1 MSAPAVPTGGDV
13 AERLTR
19 TLELGPLVLVTA
31 ALALPLSAAPQLDES
46 FSGPGGVS
54 IFIADVVVAL
64 AVFTWAIAQVMQSRE
79 NRPAF
84 RTPLVGWPALLFAL
98 ALGPGIWRGYVRWDS
113 SLIGQPA
120 RLALYAGIAAAVAGT
135 RPSDLYRAITV
146 VFYAGTF
153 WQTAL
158 AIYYLATG
166 SAQTPIRDL
175 STGGTRTLSLLT
187 GMYLGGALILALL
200 NLDLDRD
207 RRRHVLHLVVAVLAS
222 LGVILSFSRTSF
234 VALLAILPILVW
246 ALPQMRRNVR
256 RLWPLWAPLAVA
268 VFAGVALAVPS
279 FGPTLVDRVSA
290 NPLDDQSVRW
300 RLRAIG
306 AALGGFRGEPPVRP
320 GVVRYDTAPNLLANG
335 SFERGVA
342 EWQVQGGEIATVPS
356 NNLNF
361 GHLSLLMT
369 TDGRTEDEGLYSELI
384 PTKAGE
390 DWTFSVWLK
399 GAEGGERVNVSIWA
413 YDGRGGGVGQTNE
426 SVSLTVAPTR
436 YSVTARL
443 TDSNVTG
450 IRALVRTSG
459 YRQAATIYAD
469 EARVERFERD
479 APRSAFPDSDF
490 EFGTGRW
497 RVQGGSLSNPPI
509 EAVYGNHS
517 LSFTTYGSTAD
528 QGPYSPFARARP
540 GEAWTFSLWLKGSD
554 GGESLDLGIWEYDAN
569 GEGLAQGNLPVTLT
583 TEPKRYSFTWIIR
596 SDTTRQMR
604 AVIRT
609 RSPQQMTAYADGVH
623 LERAVP
629 PFPFLPLGNR
639 PVEFGEVPSGAL
651 QADEVMLGSGFGRES
666 TFLFEGRVYPVVGG
680 PDNSYVFVL
689 AGGGVLALGGLLLVM
704 AVFVRDT
711 WRRIRASAGY
721 QRALVIW
728 ALATW
733 FVFMVNCLTAPFLP
747 RPKLV
752 LTIWALML
760 IPAIV
765 APRVGGHPWPRFVRE
780 RFRRANQRA

>member
-1 MSAPAVPTGGDV
+1 MSAPALPIGTDLAV
-13 AERLTR
+13 RLAR
-19 TLELGPLVLVTA
+19 PFELVPLVLVAA
-31 ALALPLSAAPQLDES
+31 ALSLPMTAAPQLDRS
-46 FSGPGGVS
+46 FNAPGGVS

-64 AVFTWAIAQVMQSRE
+64 AVFTWAIARVVQSRE

-84 RTPLVGWPALLFAL
+84 RTPLVGWPLVVFAL
-98 ALGPGIWRGYVRWDS
+98 ALVPGIWRGHVRWDA

-135 RPSDLYRAITV
+135 RPRDLYHAITV

-153 WQTAL
+153 WQAAL
-158 AIYYLATG
+158 ATYHLATG
-166 SAQTPIRDL
+166 TAQTPIRDL
-175 STGGTRTLSLLT
+175 STGGTRTLALLT
-187 GMYLGGALILALL
+187 AMYLGGALILALL

-222 LGVILSFSRTSF
+222 LGVVLSFGRTSF
-234 VALLAILPILVW
+234 VALLAILPVLVW

-268 VFAGVALAVPS
+268 VFAGVALAVPK
-279 FGPTLVDRVSA
+279 FVPTLVDRVSA
-290 NPLDDQSVRW
+290 NPLEDQSVRW

-320 GVVRYDTAPNLLANG
+320 GFTRYDTAPNLLANG

-342 EWQVQGGEIATVPS
+342 EWQVQGGEIATIPS

-361 GHLSLLMT
+361 GHLTLGMT
-369 TDGRTEDEGLYSELI
+369 TDGRDEDEGLYSELI

-390 DWTFSVWLK
+390 DWKFSVWLK

-413 YDGRGGGVGQTNE
+413 YDSQGRGVGQSNE
-426 SVSLTVAPTR
+426 SVNLTVAPTR
-436 YSVTARL
+436 YAVAARL
-443 TDSNVTG
+443 TDANVTG

-459 YRQAATIYAD
+459 YRHAATIYAD
-469 EARVERFERD
+469 EARVEQLNRES
-479 APRSAFPDSDF
+479 PLSVLPDSDF
-490 EFGTGRW
+490 ESGTGGW
-497 RVQGGSLSNPPI
+497 RAQGGSIANPPI

-517 LSFTTYGSTAD
+517 LAFTTDGNSAD
-528 QGPYSPFARARP
+528 EGAYSAFAPARP
-540 GEAWTFSLWLKGSD
+540 GEAWTFSVWLKGAQ
-554 GGESLDLGIWEYDAN
+554 GGERLNLGIWAYDRS
-569 GEGLAQGNLPVTLT
+569 GEGLGQGNLPVTLT
-583 TEPKRYSFTWIIR
+583 TEPRRYSFTWVIAGDAAR
-596 SDTTRQMR
+596 RMR
-604 AVIRT
+604 AVVRT
-609 RSPQQMTAYADGVH
+609 RGTSQEVTVYADGAH
-623 LERAVP
+623 LERGIP
-629 PFPFLPLGNR
+629 PEPFLPLGQR
-639 PVEFGEVPSGAL
+639 AVTLSSPPSGSL
-651 QADEVMLGSGFGRES
+651 QVDEVSLGSGFGRES

-704 AVFVRDT
+704 GVFVRDT
-711 WRRIRASAGY
+711 WRRIRATRGY
-721 QRALVIW
+721 ERALVIW

-752 LTIWALML
+752 LTIWALMFV
-760 IPAIV
+760 PAIV
-765 APRVGGHPWPRFVRE
+765 APHVAGRPWPRRFVPR
-780 RFRRANQRA
+780 RFRRAT

>member
-1 MSAPAVPTGGDV
+1 MNAPALPAGGV
-13 AERLTR
+13 LAERLTR
-19 TLELGPLVLVTA
+19 PLELAPLVLVTA
-31 ALALPLSAAPQLDES
+31 ALALPLTAAPQLDES

-54 IFIADVVVAL
+54 IFVADVIVAL
-64 AVFTWAIAQVMQSRE
+64 AVGCWAIGRLVQARE
-79 NRPAF
+79 DRPAF
-84 RTPLVGWPALLFAL
+84 RTPLVGWPVLVFAL
-98 ALGPGIWRGYVRWDS
+98 ALVPGIGRGHVRWDS

-120 RLALYAGIAAAVAGT
+120 RLALYAAIAAAVAGT
-135 RPSDLYRAITV
+135 RPRDLYRAITA

-158 AIYYLATG
+158 ATYHLATDT
-166 SAQTPIRDL
+166 AQTPIRIL
-175 STGGTRTLSLLT
+175 STGGTRTLALLT
-187 GMYLGGALILALL
+187 AMYLGGALILALL

-222 LGVILSFSRTSF
+222 LGVVLSFSRTSF
-234 VALLAILPILVW
+234 VALLAILPVLVW

-279 FGPTLVDRVSA
+279 FGPTLADRVSA
-290 NPLDDQSVRW
+290 NPLEDQSVRF

-306 AALGGFRGEPPVRP
+306 AALGGFRGEPPIRP
-320 GVVRYDTAPNLLANG
+320 GVVRYDTAPNVLTNG
-335 SFERGVA
+335 SFEGGTRG
-342 EWQVQGGEIATVPS
+342 WLVQGGELSTVPS

-361 GHLSLLMT
+361 GHLTLRMT
-369 TDGRTEDEGLYSELI
+369 TDGRNEDQGLYSELI

-390 DWTFSVWLK
+390 NWTFSVWLK
-399 GAEGGERVNVSIWA
+399 GAEGGERVTVSLWA
-413 YDGRGGGVGQTNE
+413 YDARDQGIAQTNAP
-426 SVSLTVAPTR
+426 VSLTVAPGR
-436 YSVTARL
+436 YSVTTRIEDPTA
-443 TDSNVTG
+443 VG
-450 IRALVRTSG
+450 VRALVRTASFS
-459 YRQAATIYAD
+459 QAVTVLAD
-469 EARVERFERD
+469 EARVERFERES
-479 APRSAFPDSDF
+479 PRSALPDSNF
-490 EFGTGRW
+490 EFGTGGW
-497 RVQGGSLSNPPI
+497 RNQGGNIANPPL
-509 EAVYGNHS
+509 EAVYGSHS
-517 LSFTTYGSTAD
+517 LSFTTDGSNAD
-528 QGPYSPFARARP
+528 QGPYSPFAPALP
-540 GEAWTFSLWLKGSD
+540 SEAWTFSLWLKGAE
-554 GGESLDLGIWEYDAN
+554 GGERLNLGIWEYDAN
-569 GEGLAQGNLPVTLT
+569 GEGLAQGNLPVVLT
-583 TEPKRYSFTWIIR
+583 TEPKRYSFTWVIS
-596 SDTTRQMR
+596 SDATRRMR

-609 RSPQQMTAYADGVH
+609 RSPRKVTAYADGVH

-639 PVEFGEVPSGAL
+639 PVELGEVPSGAL
-651 QADEVMLGSGFGRES
+651 QADEVLLGSGFGRES

-721 QRALVIW
+721 ERALVIW

-733 FVFMVNCLTAPFLP
+733 FMFMVNCLMAPFLP

-752 LTIWALML
+752 LTIWALMV

-765 APRVGGHPWPRFVRE
+765 APHAAGRPWPRRLVPR
-780 RFRRANQRA
+780 RLRRAT